1 MNVQE
6 VMRRQVG
13 PLMVWQWTALLAA
26 FIAGVIIFRRR
37 MGSTSASQP
46 TTTAPGASGEFQSGT
61 ATTTTDKNGNTVT
74 TQYSASG
81 PLTGYPG
88 YLTTQAGPMPYSG
101 GDIYVNVPA
110 TNAAPPPPAQQTQ
123 TIRQLLDSK
132 KFNEQTANGVPWTM
146 MPALPGETWNDVA
159 ARAWGFAD
167 NYSQI
172 TDPKVK
178 AQVAHL
184 ATIVSQ
190 MNNTP
195 GSTGNGPAPGQI
207 VLFH

>member
-1 MNVQE
+1 
-6 VMRRQVG
+6 
-13 PLMVWQWTALLAA
+13 MVWQWTALVAA

-61 ATTTTDKNGNTVT
+61 ATTTTDKDGNTVT

-110 TNAAPPPPAQQTQ
+110 TNAAPPPPQQQTQ
-123 TIRQLLDSK
+123 TYRQLLDTK
-132 KFNEQTANGVPWTM
+132 TFNPQTEAGVPFTM
-146 MPALPGETWNDVA
+146 MPALPNETWKDVA
-159 ARAWGFAD
+159 ARAWGFAN
-167 NYSQI
+167 NYAEI
-172 TDPKVK
+172 TDPKIQ
-178 AQVAHL
+178 AQVSHL
-184 ATIVSQ
+184 ADVIRST
-190 MNNTP
+190 NNRP
-195 GSTGNGPAPGQI
+195 GSTGTGPAPGQI